1 MRMNKRRNKKITQKA
16 FRRMAF
22 SSALGILAC
31 IICLAGMTWAWFTDS
46 VTSSG
51 NTITSS
57 HFDVNVTV
65 IDSNNGVISHESG
78 NLLKYILGAGDS
90 YTVTITAEN
99 NAWEGHCIVSVGD
112 AHYNTG
118 TMGKNATSEISFT
131 VDCTNANAETN
142 TDMIITPRWM
152 GTNEE
157 CNLRG
162 TITIGTETN
171 QLTVN
176 ATAQALT
183 SPQVNGTPN
192 EAAGEGNNTEE
203 KSGTEG
209 TPTEGL
215 ETESGSSD
223 ETTGGAGNA
232 EAGDTSADGAQTTEE
247 TTTQPGAGNV
257 STGDVPS
264 AESNINT
271 GTDNQ
276 QQQE

>member
-57 HFDVNVTV
+57 HFDVIVTV
-65 IDSNNGVISHESG
+65 KDSRDGEISDESG
-78 NLLKYILGAGDS
+78 NFLNYILGAGNS

-118 TMGKNATSEISFT
+118 TMGKNATSEICFT
-131 VDCTNANAETN
+131 VDCVNADSSTI
-142 TDMIITPRWM
+142 MIITPIWSASVER
-152 GTNEE
+152 
-157 CNLRG
+157 NLPD
-162 TITIGTETN
+162 TITIGTAPEP
-171 QLTVN
+171 LTVN

>member
-57 HFDVNVTV
+57 HFDVIVTV
-65 IDSNNGVISHESG
+65 KDSRDGEISDESG
-78 NLLKYILGAGDS
+78 NFLNYILGAGDS

-118 TMGKNATSEISFT
+118 TMGKNATSEICFT
-131 VDCTNANAETN
+131 VDCVNADSSTI
-142 TDMIITPRWM
+142 MIITPIWSASVER
-152 GTNEE
+152 
-157 CNLRG
+157 NLPD
-162 TITIGTETN
+162 TITIGTAPEP
-171 QLTVN
+171 LTVN

-247 TTTQPGAGNV
+247 TTTQPEADNETEAAGT
-257 STGDVPS
+257 SG
-264 AESNINT
+264 ES
-271 GTDNQ
+271 GTDTDISE
-276 QQQE
+276 QQE

>member
-57 HFDVNVTV
+57 HFDVIVTV
-65 IDSNNGVISHESG
+65 KDSRDGEISDESG
-78 NLLKYILGAGDS
+78 NFLNYILGAGDS

-118 TMGKNATSEISFT
+118 TMGKNATSGICFT
-131 VDCTNANAETN
+131 VDCVNADFSTI
-142 TDMIITPRWM
+142 MIITPIWSASVER
-152 GTNEE
+152 
-157 CNLRG
+157 NLPD
-162 TITIGTETN
+162 TITIGTAPEP
-171 QLTVN
+171 LTVN

-247 TTTQPGAGNV
+247 TTTQPGADNV